1 MMKNRLFALLLP
13 LLLTGCAA
21 TFSNLTPQQQPRN
34 PNSLY
39 RLEVAFTTRQH
50 TLRWETIQPKVV
62 VGMDSFPMRP
72 TPLMTNR
79 WETLLPIPPGTNLVH
94 YRYKFDFDYNALGRP
109 KADSAFSPPYT
120 LRIVD

>member
-1 MMKNRLFALLLP
+1 MMHNRLFVLLFP

-34 PNSLY
+34 SNSLY
-39 RLEVAFTTRQH
+39 PVEVAFTTRQQ

-62 VGMDSFPMRP
+62 VGAESYPMRP

-94 YRYKFDFDYNALGRP
+94 YRYKFDFEYNAVGAR

-120 LRIVD
+120 LRILD